1 MTFRPFAAFL
11 LVPAMMLSASAGA
24 QRVDSPDRI
33 FTDQRTYVAE
43 PSARLA
49 RCGRMDFAEH
59 LIDTYVD
66 LFATELRTT
75 PYSLRNH
82 LFELSY
88 QEYDRLQREG
98 WPDPRTASMECA
110 ALARRALE
118 LIARW
123 NFR

>member
-1 MTFRPFAAFL
+1 MTIRPFVTLL
-11 LVPAMMLSASAGA
+11 LVPAMLLSASAGA
-24 QRVDSPDRI
+24 QRIDSPDRI

-66 LFATELRTT
+66 LFASELRTT
-75 PYSLRNH
+75 QYSLRNY

-88 QEYDRLQREG
+88 QEYDKLMQED
-98 WPDPRTASMECA
+98 WPDPRTASVECA
-110 ALARRALE
+110 AHTRRALE